1 MNAIHFFFEDVPR
14 LPVIT
19 DDLKRKLHEV
29 ASLESHTILSI
40 NFIFCS
46 DEYLYTINQQYL
58 NHSYYTDIIT
68 FDNSESPLTLSGD
81 IFISIDRVSENAFT
95 YQVSLAQELTR
106 IMIHG
111 VLHLIG
117 YDDKSEGL
125 KATMTQK
132 EDFYLAKFTIQ

>member
-1 MNAIHFFFEDVPR
+1 MNTINFFFEDVPG
-14 LPVIT
+14 LPIIN
-19 DDLKRKLHEV
+19 DDLKCKIHKV
-29 ASLESHTILSI
+29 ASLENYKVLSI

-68 FDNSESPLTLSGD
+68 FNISESPLVLSGD
-81 IFISIDRVSENAFT
+81 IFISMDRVSENAT
-95 YQVSLAQELTR
+95 IYTASISNELLR

-117 YDDKSEGL
+117 YDDKSEDL
-125 KATMTQK
+125 KTIMTQK
-132 EDFYLAKFTIQ
+132 EDFYLAKFAF